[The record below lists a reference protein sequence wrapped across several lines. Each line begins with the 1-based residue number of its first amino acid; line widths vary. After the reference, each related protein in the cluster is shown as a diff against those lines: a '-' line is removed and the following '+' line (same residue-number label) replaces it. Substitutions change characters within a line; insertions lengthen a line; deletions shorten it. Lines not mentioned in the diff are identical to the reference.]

1 MIKDYD
7 VIYANENGDTKEC
20 LVTATDVRHAINT
33 ALEFHPDAQRI
44 LRVTPKGMF

>member
-1 MIKDYD
+1 MCKDYD
-7 VIYANENGDTKEC
+7 VVYTTKDDEKREC

-33 ALEFHPDAQRI
+33 ALEFHPDAARI